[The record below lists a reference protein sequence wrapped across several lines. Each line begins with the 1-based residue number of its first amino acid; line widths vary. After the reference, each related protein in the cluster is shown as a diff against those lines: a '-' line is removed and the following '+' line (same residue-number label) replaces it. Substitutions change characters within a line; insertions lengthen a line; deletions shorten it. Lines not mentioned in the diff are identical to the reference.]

1 MFWFSSLS
9 FLLWLQAYKK
19 KCWTQQ
25 LHRVQAS
32 HGILRANQ
40 DSCSFSMPLMSKH
53 FLIGPSPRVVMKLGT
68 IPSLQNQCSLILY
81 ANTILVKQLQTDSW
95 KIILMN
101 VLLLWF
107 YCCKIKW
114 IYEGPQKICF
124 SFKGEYYYT
133 LRLCLKANK
142 SCDAIRGDCG
152 STGHCLLLCS
162 SAGLIWESNQYLN
175 IVQLWLFK
183 DMFVL

>member
-1 MFWFSSLS
+1 MQFLHATHVQTFFNWSKSNGCNEAWDYSKFAKSVLAYSL
-9 FLLWLQAYKK
+9 
-19 KCWTQQ
+19 C
-25 LHRVQAS
+25 
-32 HGILRANQ
+32 
-40 DSCSFSMPLMSKH
+40 KH
-53 FLIGPSPRVVMKLGT
+53 NIGK
-68 IPSLQNQCSLILY
+68 
-81 ANTILVKQLQTDSW
+81 AAADSW

-133 LRLCLKANK
+133 LCLCLKANK

-152 STGHCLLLCS
+152 STGHCLMLCS